1 MNGAE
6 NQAETEWISF
16 NNKTL
21 LDCDTFITRGNVW
34 STEPVICH
42 NMVCFCN
49 TKYDDDDDD
58 FQVSLYSFRTKKL
71 YVLPMDPSS
80 GFYKG
85 IVIGFG
91 IAYISSIKA
100 YNFALLLEKENDD
113 ETNQR
118 YPCFNWQVI

>member
-1 MNGAE
+1 
-6 NQAETEWISF
+6 
-16 NNKTL
+16 
-21 LDCDTFITRGNVW
+21 
-34 STEPVICH
+34 
-42 NMVCFCN
+42 
-49 TKYDDDDDD
+49 
-58 FQVSLYSFRTKKL
+58 
-71 YVLPMDPSS
+71 MDPSS